1 MGRMPEAAMPITAL
15 QVMVMTGACAGWG
28 VASAHPD
35 LLLTGMPTLAS
46 PELVWSGLV
55 AQVQGV
61 MTAEVNLPTLMSLLW
76 MGLLPSGL
84 ALALETVIVHK
95 LSSSVTA
102 LTFTLEPVFAAVVG
116 SALLHEDF
124 GVATPV
130 GGVLAI
136 SAVLIRCADPEQLQQ
151 AFKETTEN
159 IKAQFLPK
167 SP

>member
-1 MGRMPEAAMPITAL
+1 MTTAL
-15 QVMVMTGACAGWG
+15 CAAWG
-28 VASAHPD
+28 LGGPLIGD
-35 LLLTGMPTLAS
+35 GMPSVGDLS
-46 PELVWSGLV
+46 
-55 AQVQGV
+55 VQAGAWLSSMSDPSV
-61 MTAEVNLPTLMSLLW
+61 LEAKLPAVLGLLW
-76 MGLLPSGL
+76 MGVLPSGL
-84 ALALETVIVHK
+84 SLALETVIVHK

-116 SALLHEDF
+116 TALLHEDF
-124 GVATPV
+124 GVATAV

-136 SAVLIRCADPEQLQQ
+136 SAVLIRCADPQQLEQ